1 MALPHC
7 ILQGCAVLIFSSDGK
22 MKTKFGSRGSES
34 GQFAGPHYVTAN
46 SHGNIIVS
54 DFHNHTVKVS
64 CRTQTLC
71 TIGSQLYNHLN
82 FDHHSIH
89 QVLCNP
95 PSLSVMAHCKV
106 VYHFHVNVISSFS
119 L

>member
-1 MALPHC
+1 MALQLC

-46 SHGNIIVS
+46 SHGNLIVS

-64 CRTQTLC
+64 CQLAHTQHST
-71 TIGSQLYNHLN
+71 NHT
-82 FDHHSIH
+82 FKFRYE
-89 QVLCNP
+89 
-95 PSLSVMAHCKV
+95 M
-106 VYHFHVNVISSFS
+106 
-119 L
+119 

>member
-1 MALPHC
+1 MALQLC

-46 SHGNIIVS
+46 SHGNIVVS

-64 CRTQTLC
+64 AVKRS
-71 TIGSQLYNHLN
+71 IGSTTGFHNHGEG
-82 FDHHSIH
+82 
-89 QVLCNP
+89 P
-95 PSLSVMAHCKV
+95 
-106 VYHFHVNVISSFS
+106 Y
-119 L
+119 

>member
-64 CRTQTLC
+64 CQLPHRPCVQSDHNYTIILTLII
-71 TIGSQLYNHLN
+71 TVYIKYYAILPL
-82 FDHHSIH
+82 
-89 QVLCNP
+89 
-95 PSLSVMAHCKV
+95 SL
-106 VYHFHVNVISSFS
+106 
-119 L
+119 